1 MASKLLNRASATAQI
16 GGAISHPRVLLF
28 LLTLA
33 MGINFFDRVSLS
45 VAAPVL
51 APELHITTWSL
62 GLLLSSF
69 FWTYSVCQIGS
80 GWLVDRVE
88 ARSAYAV
95 AFTLWSIATLCMA
108 FASSFQGLL
117 SGLLVLGVCESLA
130 YPMTSHIL
138 ASAFPEERR
147 GLANSLVDLGAR
159 LGPAA
164 GTMCGGLLIAHVG
177 WRGLLAICGI
187 GGGLWVIPWLLLAP
201 RIRVVHGKSTVV
213 AVSWKRLLSRQAVWG
228 TVGGICGANY
238 AWYFLLIWLPTYLV
252 RERHF
257 SLSFLATF
265 GSLPYLFMAISSVS
279 GGAFSDYLIKRGH
292 APITV
297 RKAFLSIGLGATAF
311 LLPTVLLPQTALS
324 LAGLYLSCFGFGI
337 YASNLFSLTQ
347 ALAGSQAAGRWT
359 GAQNC
364 FGNVV
369 GIASGICTGWL
380 VQHTGNFVIPF
391 IAASGACLL
400 GAASFW
406 LLVRE
411 KRTEIFSSDATLLV
425 HL

>member
-1 MASKLLNRASATAQI
+1 
-16 GGAISHPRVLLF
+16 
-28 LLTLA
+28 
-33 MGINFFDRVSLS
+33 
-45 VAAPVL
+45 
-51 APELHITTWSL
+51 
-62 GLLLSSF
+62 
-69 FWTYSVCQIGS
+69 
-80 GWLVDRVE
+80 
-88 ARSAYAV
+88 
-95 AFTLWSIATLCMA
+95 
-108 FASSFQGLL
+108 
-117 SGLLVLGVCESLA
+117 
-130 YPMTSHIL
+130 
-138 ASAFPEERR
+138 
-147 GLANSLVDLGAR
+147 

-164 GTMCGGLLIAHVG
+164 GTMGGGLLIAHVG

-201 RIRVVHGKSTVV
+201 RIRVSQEKSSHEV
-213 AVSWKRLLSRQAVWG
+213 VSWKRLLSRRAVWG

-238 AWYFLLIWLPTYLV
+238 AWYFLLTWLPSYLV

-257 SLSFLATF
+257 SMASLATF
-265 GSLPYLFMAISSVS
+265 GALPYLFMAISSVS
-279 GGAFSDYLIKRGH
+279 SGALSDYLIKRGH

-297 RKAFLSIGLGATAF
+297 RKAFLSVGLVTTAL
-311 LLPTVLLPQTALS
+311 LLPIVLSPQIALS
-324 LAGLYLSCFGFGI
+324 LAGLYLSCFGFGV

-359 GAQNC
+359 GVQNC

-380 VQHTGNFVIPF
+380 VQHMGSFVIPF

-411 KRTEIFSSDATLLV
+411 KRTEIFSFDTTPQV
-425 HL
+425 CQ